1 MPRSISAVCLHPFR
15 ADYSNNNNGTSSHEV
30 SIQRK
35 SEKFCWTG
43 CLSVWDKEF
52 FPSRYN
58 KISCTMKT
66 FLTLCITVIAISAF
80 AQQRPAAPPPPP
92 PPPPRQVIPRVN
104 QMPLLLRNQVRQFL
118 HQVGQFLLL
127 VRLARRSHQ
136 PREFLPSQ
144 AGLQCPERL

>member
-58 KISCTMKT
+58 KISRTMKT
-66 FLTLCITVIAISAF
+66 FLTLCVTLIAISAF

-92 PPPPRQVIPRVN
+92 PPRTQGP
-104 QMPLLLRNQVRQFL
+104 QFP
-118 HQVGQFLLL
+118 HQVAQFPHQ

-136 PREFLPSQ
+136 PREFLPPR